1 MAKKKAKALL
11 RKKDT
16 SFGSAYYERTSVP
29 LPVEGRTG
37 LSVHLSFEEGL
48 KLQLS
53 LQQALWELNRLDRRS
68 PRSRS
73 KSVALTMFPH
83 QNRITVNMGTVK
95 KRRNGREIV
104 PPADQP

>member
-1 MAKKKAKALL
+1 MAKKKKELL
-11 RKKDT
+11 RKKET
-16 SFGSAYYERTSVP
+16 SFGSAYYDRQSLP

-73 KSVALTMFPH
+73 KGIALTLFPH
-83 QNRITVNMGTVK
+83 QNRIMINMGTLK
-95 KRRNGREIV
+95 HWRKRN
-104 PPADQP
+104 ADDRPEE